1 MILVLSVLPALADPL
16 PMLEDYAEDLVVP
29 YDESDPSAGVF
40 SYSYRYPH
48 VDENAEGGMG
58 INVFFSELLDYE
70 NEFIVPMIQDAYV
83 GSDTSTKIDYTKL
96 GVNKAIF
103 VKSYR
108 TFKKGN
114 IK

>member
-1 MILVLSVLPALADPL
+1 MKRFLSLLLILVLAVLPALADPL

-70 NEFIVPMIQDAYV
+70 NEFIVPMIQERR
-83 GSDTSTKIDYTKL
+83 G
-96 GVNKAIF
+96 
-103 VKSYR
+103 
-108 TFKKGN
+108 
-114 IK
+114 